1 MDGVGILSYPDSMLS
16 SRTFAERLIM
26 LQQPPAW
33 WPTQATDSMSAMRT
47 AAPVQMTR
55 RWASVSHLRE
65 LAECV
70 TDFLVGD
77 LPFNPFCYDYRP
89 AIETAPIV
97 HHLVELNRLGL
108 ATDCS
113 QPGLDRGDLRQRAY
127 VSGLA
132 DLDLAR
138 HLDEQLVHTDLV
150 AFIAP
155 LLEPHE
161 SVDLWLDVPV
171 TLLERSPVTWIGG
184 RMAADDLFT
193 GIAEETSL
201 TAQDLAGYY
210 SIQVMDPVWGRAD
223 YLWDTLTTAV
233 NTPTLDGRSA

>member
-1 MDGVGILSYPDSMLS
+1 
-16 SRTFAERLIM
+16 M

-33 WPTQATDSMSAMRT
+33 WPTQATHSMSAIRT

-55 RWASVSHLRE
+55 RWASVSNLRE

-77 LPFNPFCYDYRP
+77 LPFNPFYYDYRP
-89 AIETAPIV
+89 AVETVPIAR
-97 HHLVELNRLGL
+97 HLVQLNRLGL

-113 QPGLDRGDLRQRAY
+113 QPGLDRGVWRQRAF

-138 HLDEQLVHTDLV
+138 HLAKQLVHTDLI
-150 AFIAP
+150 AFISP
-155 LLEPHE
+155 LLKPHE
-161 SVDLWLDVPV
+161 SFDLWLDVPV
-171 TLLERSPVTWIGG
+171 TLHERSPVTWIGG

-193 GIAEETSL
+193 GIVEETSL
-201 TAQDLAGYY
+201 TSQELAGYF
-210 SIQVMDPVWGRAD
+210 SIQVLDPVWGRAD
-223 YLWDTLTTAV
+223 YLWDALTTTLK
-233 NTPTLDGRSA
+233 TPRMDSRSA